1 MDSVVSPRD
10 AAAGLKEFWS
20 PRVIGEVN
28 DSYVKVAKLQG
39 QLVWHKHDEEDEL
52 FLILK
57 GRLKIELDGR
67 DPVEV
72 EEGDFFIVPKGLSHN
87 PIAGQECH
95 VLLIER
101 KSTKHT
107 GNVITEKT
115 RSIED
120 QLKGM

>member
-1 MDSVVSPRD
+1 MDSVVKPRD
-10 AAAGLKEFWS
+10 AAARLKEFWS

-39 QLVWHKHDEEDEL
+39 HLVWHKHDEEDEL
-52 FLILK
+52 FLVLK

-67 DPVEV
+67 APVEV

-87 PIAGQECH
+87 PIAEQECH

-120 QLKGM
+120 QLNGL